1 MRKLINP
8 PIQGVLLLGG
18 VALLG
23 LSAWSLLDL
32 KLKDETQAKAAADV
46 SVQIPDAKVL
56 DAPALDKYAKMV
68 QAPLFWAARK
78 EVEVPKAAVVAEP
91 VVPLDT
97 SLPEGRLIGI
107 IDVGDHLFGVMQN
120 GEGKS
125 THLRNGDSWGA
136 WKVSGID
143 PDRLILTQGSEKQE
157 IALVGD
163 FAAPQAN
170 PQLAKMQAA
179 QQQAKKQAKQPS
191 QQLAHAAP
199 AQVPVVPGQKAAL
212 TPPPVVATPPALPEG
227 STPSMPDPAQ
237 AAGLPF
243 PADTAKQPPALS
255 VKDALEARQRLM
267 AARWGSL
274 SGDAAPAAAGQ

>member
-1 MRKLINP
+1 MRKWIDP
-8 PIQGVLLLGG
+8 PIQGVLLLSG
-18 VALLG
+18 VVLLG
-23 LSAWSLLDL
+23 LSGWSLLDL
-32 KLKDETQAKAAADV
+32 KLKNETQAQAVADV

-56 DAPALDKYAKMV
+56 DVPALDQYAKMV
-68 QAPLFWAARK
+68 QTPLFWASRK
-78 EVEVPKAAVVAEP
+78 EVDVPKAEAVAEAIVP
-91 VVPLDT
+91 VDT

-107 IDVGDHLFGVMQN
+107 VDVGDHLFGVMQN

-143 PDRLILTQGSEKQE
+143 PDRLILTQGSERQE
-157 IALVGD
+157 IPLVGD

-170 PQLAKMQAA
+170 PQLAKMQVA
-179 QQQAKKQAKQPS
+179 QQQAQKQAKQPS
-191 QQLAHAAP
+191 QSLAHTAST
-199 AQVPVVPGQKAAL
+199 QVPVVPGQKAAL
-212 TPPPVVATPPALPEG
+212 TPPPVAAAPPALPEG
-227 STPSMPDPAQ
+227 SSPSMPDPAQ

-243 PADTAKQPPALS
+243 PADTVKQPPALS

-274 SGDAAPAAAGQ
+274 SGDAEPAAGQ